1 MLFFSFGLK
10 IWLSL
15 YLQTKIPPLG
25 LCQHIM
31 ERFGSV
37 DGVSWRGDGADCFE
51 PCENKPAGGPLE

>member
-37 DGVSWRGDGADCFE
+37 DGVSWRGDESGLF
-51 PCENKPAGGPLE
+51 